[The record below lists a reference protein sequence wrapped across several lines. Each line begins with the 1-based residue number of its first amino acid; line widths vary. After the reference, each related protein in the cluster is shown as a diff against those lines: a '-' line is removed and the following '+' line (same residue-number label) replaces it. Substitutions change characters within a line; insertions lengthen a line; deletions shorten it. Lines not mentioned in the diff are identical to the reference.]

1 MKSIIYSVAVVAV
14 LGLGSCSNELE
25 NRVTD
30 LERRVAALEG
40 NGGGAVNRGSVNNN
54 QLEVNPN
61 KSQQAQQTKTSQPK
75 EKPEGPL
82 PVMEFSEKVH
92 DFGRITEG
100 DVVTKVFK
108 FKNTGEAPLIISDAK
123 SSCGCTVPSFTE
135 KPIAPGEEGELEVKY
150 NSRGKKNQDNKVVR
164 VTANTWPATNNLTIK
179 AFVEPKADNAS
190 AGPVKQ

>member
-1 MKSIIYSVAVVAV
+1 MKSTIYAILAAGLLS
-14 LGLGSCSNELE
+14 LGACSGDVEK
-25 NRVTD
+25 RVTD

-40 NGGGAVNRGSVNNN
+40 NNGSNANVNGLQATDQKMAQV
-54 QLEVNPN
+54 QN
-61 KSQQAQQTKTSQPK
+61 KTPK

-82 PVMEFSEKVH
+82 PTMEFTEKVH

-100 DVVTKVFK
+100 DVVTKIFK

-164 VTANTWPATNNLTIK
+164 VTANTWPATNNITIK
-179 AFVEPKADNAS
+179 AFVEPKAATTS